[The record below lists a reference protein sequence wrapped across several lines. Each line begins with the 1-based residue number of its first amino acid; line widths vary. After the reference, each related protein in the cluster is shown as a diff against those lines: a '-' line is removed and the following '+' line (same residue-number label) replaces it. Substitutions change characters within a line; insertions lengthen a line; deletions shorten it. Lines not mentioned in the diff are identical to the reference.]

1 MTVVARTEVSSR
13 PQLILVG
20 PPGSGKGTQATL
32 LAERAGLPT
41 LSTGE
46 LLRRVAQEPTLLGRR
61 VADVIGSGA
70 LLPDRLMLDVLRD
83 PLTQLRATGEGFV
96 LDGFPRTVAQ
106 AVALDQTLAPAAIDL
121 VVQLVVDPAVLAE
134 RLAARGRADDNA
146 AAIEQRLRAFERE
159 TRPMIER
166 FRCSGRLVVID
177 GHQPVEAVYAQI
189 DDSIDRA
196 IAEAIDDELSA
207 LRATRSPA
215 PRAATLRS

>member
-1 MTVVARTEVSSR
+1 MEVSSR
-13 PQLILVG
+13 PRLILVG

-70 LLPDRLMLDVLRD
+70 LLPDRLMLDVLRE
-83 PLTQLRATGEGFV
+83 PLAQLRATGEGFV

-106 AVALDQTLAPAAIDL
+106 AVALDQTLAPAVIDL

-146 AAIEQRLRAFERE
+146 AAIERRLRAFERD

-166 FRCSGRLVVID
+166 FRCSGRLVVVD
-177 GHQPVEAVYAQI
+177 GHQPVEVVYAQI
-189 DDSIDRA
+189 DDSIDGV
-196 IAEAIDDELSA
+196 IAERVDDELSA